1 MSRSSAQA
9 GLSGSGDLLRS
20 IGEELRRQAAK
31 PNINGYNPHDKQVA
45 FHSSDAKT
53 RLYIG
58 GNRSG
63 KSFGNVAECVY
74 WLRKEHPYRRIP
86 VGDYEP
92 TRGRI
97 STVDFINGVDK
108 ILLPLFKQLVP
119 PSLLRNGS
127 WEDSYHRASRVL
139 TLNNNSFIEFLS
151 YESDLDKFAG
161 TSRHFVSYDE
171 EPPEVIYTE
180 NLARLIDTGGHQ
192 WFSMTPVEGMSWVY
206 DSIYLPGK
214 EGRPG
219 FHITEIAMD
228 ENPYLNQTEVEL
240 FLAGL
245 DEQEREARGQG
256 RFIEMGGLIYRGFD
270 PKPGGKHVLEKTALR
285 FPGNIPI
292 GISLDHGYNNPTAA
306 LWHAMLPEG
315 RIVTF
320 HEHYLS
326 GEPVK
331 YHARAIH
338 EFNRVNKIRP
348 SILVADPSIKNVDPI
363 TGTSILQEYGKFG
376 IPFTLAVND
385 VKAGIE
391 RVSSYLKPGV
401 RGGSPLWQ
409 CTADCTNL
417 IKEMGRYKWKTYTSK
432 KLNARY
438 NKWEEPHKLNDHA
451 CDSLRYF
458 LMSRPDLETEYL
470 RANTVES
477 PMNHYDGAVA
487 TFTDWTVRELRAAER
502 RELAAYGN
510 DYATLSGDDMLGG
523 IW

>member
-1 MSRSSAQA
+1 MPKKKSEQVSVTEDTFLMS
-9 GLSGSGDLLRS
+9 L
-20 IGEELRRQAAK
+20 GEELKRQSQR
-31 PNINGYNPHDKQVA
+31 PNINGYTPHAKQVD
-45 FHSSDAKT
+45 FHSSPAKT

-74 WLRKEHPYRRIP
+74 WLRKQHPYRRIP

-97 STVDFINGVDK
+97 STVDFINGTDK

-119 PSLLRNGS
+119 PSSLINGA
-127 WEDSYHRASRVL
+127 WEDSYHRQSRVL
-139 TLNNNSFIEFLS
+139 TLSNGSFIEFLS

-206 DSIYLPGK
+206 DAIYLPGK
-214 EGRPG
+214 EGKEN

-228 ENPYLNQTEVEL
+228 ENPYLNQAEVRA
-240 FLAGL
+240 FLDGL
-245 DEQEREARGQG
+245 DEDERRARGQG
-256 RFIEMGGLIYRGFD
+256 QFVEMGGLIYKNFD
-270 PKPGGKHVLEKTALR
+270 PKPGGTHVIDVQKIK
-285 FPGNIPI
+285 IPKSVPV
-292 GISLDHGYNNPTAA
+292 GVSLDHGLNNPTAI

-315 RIVTF
+315 KIITF
-320 HEHYLS
+320 NEHYVS
-326 GEPVK
+326 GEVVS

-338 EFNRVNKIRP
+338 EYNRRNRINP
-348 SILVADPSIKNVDPI
+348 HIYIADPSIRNTDPI
-363 TGTSILQEYGKFG
+363 TGTSILQEYIKFG
-376 IPFTLAVND
+376 IPFSLANND

-391 RVSSYLKPGV
+391 RVTGYLKK
-401 RGGSPLWQ
+401 RAGGLPMWQ
-409 CTADCTNL
+409 CTSNCTNL

-438 NKWEEPHKLNDHA
+438 NAWEEPHKLNDHA

-458 LMSRPDLETEYL
+458 LMSRPNLDSVFSDENKEHEPLKGYPDAVYSSDRTE
-470 RANTVES
+470 
-477 PMNHYDGAVA
+477 
-487 TFTDWTVRELRAAER
+487 WTVREIRER
-502 RELAAYGN
+502 EMEQMLMSSEYV
-510 DYATLSGDDMLGG
+510 DVSGTDSLGG